1 VWIIIKELPKIIHIH
16 RLRIM
21 NSSATSIPP
30 SGMISESE
38 LCVEVL
44 ITEYSVGSAVIARVV
59 GSRVAGFIVRLFSGT
74 VVTDF
79 GFTGVFIDAVDC
91 TLGVDFIDV
100 ENAYTVLSPVATTNE
115 PSLLIAI

>member
-1 VWIIIKELPKIIHIH
+1 VGVVIKELPKRSHIH
-16 RLRIM
+16 RLRITIS
-21 NSSATSIPP
+21 NATSIPP
-30 SGMISESE
+30 SGIIPESG

-59 GSRVAGFIVRLFSGT
+59 GSRVAGFVKSFSGT
-74 VVTDF
+74 VVTYC
-79 GFTGVFIDAVDC
+79 GFTGVFIDAFDC